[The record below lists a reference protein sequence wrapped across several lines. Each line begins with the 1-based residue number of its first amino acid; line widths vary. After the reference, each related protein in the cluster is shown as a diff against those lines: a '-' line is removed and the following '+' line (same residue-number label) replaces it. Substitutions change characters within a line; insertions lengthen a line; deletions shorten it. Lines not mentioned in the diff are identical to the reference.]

1 MTTGTRAAS
10 RDRDY
15 GGRSSRDYGRRSRFR
30 SYDRIDDRDGEKR
43 CGFGSKDDSYYCKG
57 KFKFFSLILEGVS

>member
-15 GGRSSRDYGRRSRFR
+15 GGRSRRSRFC
-30 SYDRIDDRDGEKR
+30 SYNRIDNRDGEKR
-43 CGFGSKDDSYYCKG
+43 CGFGSKDDSDYGKG
-57 KFKFFSLILEGVS
+57 RFKFFSIIWQGVS